1 VIQQDLS
8 TLKSSMNNFFLKFA
22 AITGLLSVISGAF
35 LAHQL
40 KQKMPASAV
49 DVFETAVRYQFY
61 HSFAL
66 LAVGLLSEKFK
77 TQWIARAGNCF
88 IAGIILFCGS
98 LYTIALLI
106 SNGKEIPVVLG
117 ICTPLGGLGFILG
130 WIFLTIA
137 VWTRRGS

>member
-1 VIQQDLS
+1 
-8 TLKSSMNNFFLKFA
+8 MNNFFLKFA
-22 AITGLLSVISGAF
+22 AVTGLLSVILGAF

-40 KQKMPASAV
+40 KQKMPAPAI

-61 HSFAL
+61 HTFAL
-66 LAVGLLSEKFK
+66 LATGILNEKFK
-77 TQWIARAGNCF
+77 GQWISRAGNCY

-117 ICTPLGGLGFILG
+117 ICTPLGGLGFLLG

-137 VWTRRGS
+137 VWTRKGS